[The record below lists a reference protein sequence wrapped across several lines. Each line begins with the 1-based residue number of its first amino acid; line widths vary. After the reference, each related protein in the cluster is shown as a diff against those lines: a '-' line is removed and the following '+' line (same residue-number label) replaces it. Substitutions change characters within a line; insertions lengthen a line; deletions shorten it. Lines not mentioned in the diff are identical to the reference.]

1 MENNNRVDKLIGVGA
16 GYAVY
21 KYTPRVVYSV
31 NNLLTGKLSG
41 TNLPEEERMALKQI
55 GNDLFEQRFKSMG
68 FTLVDVAKPENMNYG
83 RDRLQRYNKAF
94 DNSIA
99 QSKNFIQRAY
109 RKYWKNF
116 YMRELE
122 GLNYATEKGLNA
134 YFDRGTKSFVVNM
147 DKKAV
152 SLFHEMGHGLD
163 FLDPN
168 ISQIMKAYKN
178 PKYHKFSLLGILA
191 ISLLTNK
198 KSKQEIEESNNPL
211 VGVGQFVK
219 NNGGILAMLALAPAV
234 MEECLA
240 SVKGQK
246 LAKSVVP
253 KELLSRVTKNHWH
266 SALGYITWGLSA
278 GLAIYSAN
286 LVRDK
291 IVHKN

>member
-94 DNSIA
+94 DDSIA

-152 SLFHEMGHGLD
+152 SLFHEMGHAL
-163 FLDPN
+163 N
-168 ISQIMKAYKN
+168 
-178 PKYHKFSLLGILA
+178 
-191 ISLLTNK
+191 
-198 KSKQEIEESNNPL
+198 
-211 VGVGQFVK
+211 
-219 NNGGILAMLALAPAV
+219 NNGGVILKTLQKAHPLAKTIPAATLLIALLNKRPENSPKADTTTLKGKVQYVADKIKDNAALITGLSMAPALL
-234 MEECLA
+234 EEGIA
-240 SVKGQK
+240 SLRGQGIAKQLVKDGT
-246 LAKSVVP
+246 LS
-253 KELLSRVTKNHWH
+253 KELFKKIDKLDYPLIVKPAT
-266 SALGYITWGLSA
+266 LGSSIGIKT
-278 GLAIYSAN
+278 
-286 LVRDK
+286 VHRK
-291 IVHKN
+291 I